1 MWAIEATPE
10 AVVANGMLAADACP
24 GTNRCIAVRSS
35 DTSAGTS
42 ALAESWNGTAW
53 SIVAVPGA
61 SRFANSLGGVSC
73 NPAACVAVGYY
84 LDRADT
90 HLALAV
96 VSAGGGWA
104 VQPVPSPPGAVPS
117 ILAGVSCGAASACTA
132 VGRVYGTRSGATLAQ
147 SWNGTAWTLRPGP
160 ALPGTFGQLSGVSCT
175 SAVVCT
181 AVGSYRNGT
190 GDTLPLAESWNG
202 VTWTVQQVRAPAGG
216 FDAELKSVSC
226 TSPSA
231 CTAVGDYSTT
241 GSLDLLAERWDG
253 TAWKIQATPSADGTL
268 YGVSCGSAATCIA
281 VGHAFSSTAGSTT
294 LALQWRD
301 GTWKE
306 QQVPFIA
313 GILPSLYGVSCRSP
327 RDCAAVGGVET
338 GLDVAVTL
346 AEAWNGST
354 WTVQSTPRPSSG
366 TNSVLAS
373 VARGPGA
380 GFTAVGSHLSS
391 AQVSTTLAET
401 GPG

>member
-1 MWAIEATPE
+1 
-10 AVVANGMLAADACP
+10 
-24 GTNRCIAVRSS
+24 
-35 DTSAGTS
+35 
-42 ALAESWNGTAW
+42 
-53 SIVAVPGA
+53 
-61 SRFANSLGGVSC
+61 
-73 NPAACVAVGYY
+73 
-84 LDRADT
+84 
-90 HLALAV
+90 
-96 VSAGGGWA
+96 
-104 VQPVPSPPGAVPS
+104 
-117 ILAGVSCGAASACTA
+117 
-132 VGRVYGTRSGATLAQ
+132 
-147 SWNGTAWTLRPGP
+147 
-160 ALPGTFGQLSGVSCT
+160 LSGVSCT